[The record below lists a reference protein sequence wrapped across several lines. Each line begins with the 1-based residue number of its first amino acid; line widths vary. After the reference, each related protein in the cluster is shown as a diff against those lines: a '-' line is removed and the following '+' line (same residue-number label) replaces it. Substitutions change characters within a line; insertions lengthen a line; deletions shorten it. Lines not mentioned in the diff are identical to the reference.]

1 MSSLYYSFDTR
12 VEHAYIITM
21 LNHSH
26 SVEYSKRCQQ
36 SCQDVGMPYVVW
48 EAFDGSDNEKIVIP
62 DRYKNDSFFK
72 LLKLQNSIMSAS
84 QVACILSHI
93 SLWLECALLDK
104 PIVILEHD
112 AIMLRKFEN
121 MESYNALV
129 YLGCAEWVKGG
140 WNIHHIPPHGSE
152 TGNYRFMLRAHAYAI
167 DPPMAKNLLSYVLKY
182 GIISTADHILRADIF
197 NITHQGVYA
206 YDEREVT
213 TINNPDLVK

>member
-1 MSSLYYSFDTR
+1 MSSLYYSFNTS

-21 LNHSH
+21 LNHPY

-36 SCQDVGMPYVVW
+36 SCENVNMPYVVW
-48 EAFDGSDNEKIVIP
+48 EAFDGSDNQKIIIPEK
-62 DRYKNDSFFK
+62 YKNDSFIK

-84 QVACILSHI
+84 QIACILSHI
-93 SLWLECALLDK
+93 SLWLECALIDK

-112 AIMLRKFEN
+112 AIMLRKFEQ
-121 MESYNALV
+121 MQTYNAIV
-129 YLGCAEWVKGG
+129 YMGCAEWVKNG
-140 WNIHHIPPHGSE
+140 WNIHNIPPHGSE
-152 TGNYRFMLRAHAYAI
+152 AGNYRFMLRAHAYAI
-167 DPPMAKNLLSYVLKY
+167 DPTMAKNLLSYVLKY
-182 GIISTADHILRADIF
+182 GIVSTADHILRADIF